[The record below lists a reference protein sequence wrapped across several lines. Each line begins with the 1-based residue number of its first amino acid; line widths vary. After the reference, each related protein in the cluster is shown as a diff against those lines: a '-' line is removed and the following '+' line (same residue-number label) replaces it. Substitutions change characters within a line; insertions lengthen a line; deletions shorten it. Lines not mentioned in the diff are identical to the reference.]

1 MGPFIRKAMQCNAF
15 NEVRLC
21 IGIYAMH
28 GGVYEG
34 KWCPFDLK
42 SMPFTKW
49 DCAFV
54 NVWPPCLKGFLAIH
68 N

>member
-1 MGPFIRKAMQCNAF
+1 MTYKEVRLFHIFFMGPFIRKAMQCNAF

-42 SMPFTKW
+42 SMPFTK
-49 DCAFV
+49 
-54 NVWPPCLKGFLAIH
+54 
-68 N
+68 